1 MSFQTTALFLIGI
14 VLLIAGAEAIV
25 RGASRLAAAMGISPL
40 VIGLTIVAMGTSS
53 PELAVSV
60 QAALNDSADISL
72 GNVVG
77 SNIFNVLLILGTCA
91 AIVPLVVHQQ
101 LIRLDVPLMVGI
113 SILTLFLCRDGLID
127 RREGA
132 FLLLLLLLYT
142 GMLIRM
148 SLRETKEIRKEYE
161 QEFGEKP
168 KTTGQL
174 ITNLFLVI
182 VGLAM
187 LMAGS
192 RWLVAGAVAAAQAL
206 GVSELIIGLTVIAA
220 GTSLP
225 EVATSVMASVRGERD
240 IAVGNV
246 IGSNIFNILG
256 ILGFTTLIAPGGI
269 QVSPALLRFDIPVMI
284 AVSVACLPIFFSG
297 YRINRWEGCLFV
309 AYYVAYTGYLILDA
323 TDHDALP
330 AYSSVMQ
337 AFVLPITLL
346 TLAILG
352 YRSVRAKASN

>member
-1 MSFQTTALFLIGI
+1 MSFQTTALFLAGI

-25 RGASRLAAAMGISPL
+25 RVASRLAAAVGISPL

-60 QAALNDSADISL
+60 QAALNDSADIAI

-113 SILTLFLCRDGLID
+113 SILTLFLGQDGLID

-174 ITNLFLVI
+174 ITNLLLVI
-182 VGLAM
+182 VGLVM

-192 RWLVAGAVAAAQAL
+192 RWLVAGAVSAAQAL

-220 GTSLP
+220 GT
-225 EVATSVMASVRGERD
+225 
-240 IAVGNV
+240 
-246 IGSNIFNILG
+246 
-256 ILGFTTLIAPGGI
+256 
-269 QVSPALLRFDIPVMI
+269 
-284 AVSVACLPIFFSG
+284 
-297 YRINRWEGCLFV
+297 
-309 AYYVAYTGYLILDA
+309 
-323 TDHDALP
+323 
-330 AYSSVMQ
+330 
-337 AFVLPITLL
+337 
-346 TLAILG
+346 
-352 YRSVRAKASN
+352 